1 MFTTPRPEST
11 HRIRAFARQ
20 FLGCRPFHSQ
30 CSSRVAARLLSFALF
45 WLSASSFHH
54 PSDVHCTVTPQVR
67 VPLLSSFLCC
77 HLVISPRTTKL
88 CIRRLNASSRV
99 TAACVKFTYRHL
111 HRRHPRRPRLCRHH
125 HAYAPQSHVALRTSR
140 CLPHVLSTVPCTGCN
155 CVRALTING
164 VL

>member
-11 HRIRAFARQ
+11 HRIRAFAQQ

-99 TAACVKFTYRHL
+99 IAACVRFTHTQTIRHQ
-111 HRRHPRRPRLCRHH
+111 HQRHPRRPSVARHRQS
-125 HAYAPQSHVALRTSR
+125 YAPQPRVVSIFLTSR
-140 CLPHVLSTVPCTGCN
+140 CLSWPHH
-155 CVRALTING
+155 
-164 VL
+164 